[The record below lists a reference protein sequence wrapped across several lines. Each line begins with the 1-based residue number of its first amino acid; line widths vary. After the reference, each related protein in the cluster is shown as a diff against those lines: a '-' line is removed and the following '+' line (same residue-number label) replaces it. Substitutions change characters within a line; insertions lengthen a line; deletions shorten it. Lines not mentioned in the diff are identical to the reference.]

1 MAKISIQTAAGAG
14 RVERN
19 GLEIG
24 FVNVNVNVLLVP
36 CMVHL
41 VALCSPRSP
50 WALGLMTDT
59 RFVSYV
65 ADSFSISY
73 FVLCTSIEWLCVV

>member
-24 FVNVNVNVLLVP
+24 FVNVNVFTACSL
-36 CMVHL
+36 VHL